1 MQRAEGATNPTSPFD
16 PNASTPRRPSVLVRG
31 PSAEWGIGATI
42 RTEPGTLFAHPRPRH
57 NGSRMVILRRLLSKA
72 RSKGEIRRR
81 QAWKQAAAERDRDR
95 RHGGSIWRSGKGGS
109 HIG

>member
-1 MQRAEGATNPTSPFD
+1 
-16 PNASTPRRPSVLVRG
+16 
-31 PSAEWGIGATI
+31 
-42 RTEPGTLFAHPRPRH
+42 
-57 NGSRMVILRRLLSKA
+57 MVILRRLLSKA

>member
-1 MQRAEGATNPTSPFD
+1 MSRAPSPKAQWLTD
-16 PNASTPRRPSVLVRG
+16 
-31 PSAEWGIGATI
+31 
-42 RTEPGTLFAHPRPRH
+42 
-57 NGSRMVILRRLLSKA
+57 VILRRLLSKA
-72 RSKGEIRRR
+72 RSKREIRRR

>member
-1 MQRAEGATNPTSPFD
+1 
-16 PNASTPRRPSVLVRG
+16 
-31 PSAEWGIGATI
+31 
-42 RTEPGTLFAHPRPRH
+42 
-57 NGSRMVILRRLLSKA
+57 MVILRRLVIKA

-81 QAWKQAAAERDRDR
+81 QAWKQAAAERDRDH